1 MIGLILQIA
10 LIAIIAAMW
19 LDIARRLK
27 QFNEL
32 LRYTYSLAYY
42 AYYSSEGAEE
52 GKAVEGTG
60 EVVVVGNE
68 AIVGDDDK
76 VKEACVMELL
86 KRGCVDVQEVL
97 DRCSVSK
104 SFIINKLY
112 RKSKAVS
119 FVEGGR
125 KICPRRT

>member
-1 MIGLILQIA
+1 MIGLILQIT

-32 LRYTYSLAYY
+32 LRYIYSLAYY
-42 AYYSSEGAEE
+42 AYYSSEE
-52 GKAVEGTG
+52 GKAVEGAA
-60 EVVVVGNE
+60 VGNE
-68 AIVGDDDK
+68 VVGDDDK
-76 VKEACVMELL
+76 VKEACVIELL

-104 SFIINKLY
+104 SFLINKLY

-119 FVEGGR
+119 FVEGSR